1 MGSILRLDIS
11 GQPRGW
17 VGREAAAG
25 IDAAPLQPGQMA
37 PAFELPNL
45 AEDAGN
51 TSRNRS
57 VVPVR
62 GGSQGLPNG
71 D

>member
-1 MGSILRLDIS
+1 MASS
-11 GQPRGW
+11 HFTTF
-17 VGREAAAG
+17 VGLLIE
-25 IDAAPLQPGQMA
+25 
-37 PAFELPNL
+37 
-45 AEDAGN
+45 
-51 TSRNRS
+51 RNRS

>member
-1 MGSILRLDIS
+1 MMILPS
-11 GQPRGW
+11 GFVLSFYMVVRFGLYC
-17 VGREAAAG
+17 G
-25 IDAAPLQPGQMA
+25 
-37 PAFELPNL
+37 
-45 AEDAGN
+45 
-51 TSRNRS
+51 NRS

>member
-1 MGSILRLDIS
+1 MQVKGNRVGKGYGTPGLVLLMAGLSVLGACSIKIK
-11 GQPRGW
+11 
-17 VGREAAAG
+17 E
-25 IDAAPLQPGQMA
+25 
-37 PAFELPNL
+37 
-45 AEDAGN
+45 
-51 TSRNRS
+51 RNRS